1 MVATATDV
9 QSSIRDVLERLRH
22 AYEAKDL
29 EGVLTLVA
37 AGDHPQLVGTA
48 ADEVALDREA
58 IRRLYERD
66 FSQSDRLALSYEN
79 PTINSAGDVAWAL
92 VPCVI
97 TGSTGGQ
104 DVVINARLTAV
115 FERSGVD
122 WLVRQLHV
130 SVPDAA
136 LAPGEAWPTR

>member
-1 MVATATDV
+1 
-9 QSSIRDVLERLRH
+9 
-22 AYEAKDL
+22 
-29 EGVLTLVA
+29 
-37 AGDHPQLVGTA
+37 
-48 ADEVALDREA
+48 
-58 IRRLYERD
+58 
-66 FSQSDRLALSYEN
+66 
-79 PTINSAGDVAWAL
+79 
-92 VPCVI
+92 VI

>member
-1 MVATATDV
+1 MATATDV
-9 QSSIRDVLERLRH
+9 QSAIRDVLDNLARVY
-22 AYEAKDL
+22 AAKDVDD
-29 EGVLTLVA
+29 VLSLFA
-37 AGDHPQLVGTA
+37 PGDDLQVVGTA
-48 ADEVALDREA
+48 ADEVSLDRDA

-66 FSQSDRLALSYEN
+66 FSQSDRLALAYGE
-79 PTINSAGDVAWAL
+79 PTISGAGDVAWAL

-115 FERSGVD
+115 FERRGVD

-136 LAPGEAWPTR
+136 LAPGEAWPTP